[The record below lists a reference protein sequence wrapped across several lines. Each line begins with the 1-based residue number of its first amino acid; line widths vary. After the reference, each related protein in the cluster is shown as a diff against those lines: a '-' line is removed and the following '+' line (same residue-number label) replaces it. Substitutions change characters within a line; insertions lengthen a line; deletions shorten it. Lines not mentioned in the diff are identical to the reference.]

1 MATDPVVSAREAERK
16 RLKEFPEITTDDQPN
31 ISGILSADLI
41 QEYARRHKL
50 IEPFKLENLKPA
62 SYELT
67 LGDEFCLGGK
77 YRTLGEQTGS
87 RELSIQPFEV
97 AVLKTAETLNLPRF
111 LIGRWNIR
119 VTLAYEGL
127 LWVGGPQV
135 DPGWVGHLFCP
146 IYNLSNNPVM
156 LSLGDRIARID
167 FVKTTPVE
175 ADPEVK
181 FRRPP
186 DRLVIHDYKVDRL
199 ESALYENARKRL
211 DDVEEDLKSVR
222 TRVDSFVTVVFSA
235 FGLLVAALSIL
246 FAFKDELDLA
256 AGSVLNLALGLS
268 TASFALAY
276 IALRISRAT
285 KSAWATEVAIL
296 LIVLFVVYL
305 AALWVFSS
313 G

>member
-1 MATDPVVSAREAERK
+1 MATDPVESAREAERN
-16 RLKEFPEITTDDQPN
+16 RLKEFPEITTDDQPT

-41 QEYARRHKL
+41 QEDARRHKL

-67 LGDEFCLGGK
+67 LGDEYCLGGK

-119 VTLAYEGL
+119 VTLAYDGL

-175 ADPEVK
+175 TDPEVK
-181 FRRPP
+181 FQRPP

-199 ESALYENARKRL
+199 ESALYVNARKRL

-222 TRVDSFVTVVFSA
+222 TRVDYFVTVVFSA

-256 AGSVLNLALGLS
+256 AGSVLNFALGLS
-268 TASFALAY
+268 TASFALACV
-276 IALRISRAT
+276 ALKTST
-285 KSAWATEVAIL
+285 KSAWATYVAILL
-296 LIVLFVVYL
+296 LIVLFVVYQ
-305 AALWVFSS
+305 A
-313 G
+313 GGIQ